1 MLVNSVLANIRVHA
15 STVHG
20 THFDTPQVTIQRTK
34 PNFHP
39 QVSRAILCAQ
49 W

>member
-15 STVHG
+15 SAVHG
-20 THFDTPQVTIQRTK
+20 TPSDTPQVTRQRTK
-34 PNFHP
+34 PNVHP